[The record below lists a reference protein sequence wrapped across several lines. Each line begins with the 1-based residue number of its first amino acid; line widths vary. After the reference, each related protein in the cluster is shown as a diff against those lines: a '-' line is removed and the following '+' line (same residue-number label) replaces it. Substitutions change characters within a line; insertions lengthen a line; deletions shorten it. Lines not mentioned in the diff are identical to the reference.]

1 MLTTLSCI
9 CRKPATSLGDP
20 WPAPTIIPKFSLV
33 DDTADYES
41 ELCVVIGKTAKNV
54 NEKDALS
61 YVLGYT
67 ASNDIS
73 ARKQQFEQSQWCFSK
88 GFDTSCPIG
97 PTIVS
102 TSAIPDPSQ
111 LHIRGLKN
119 GKVMQDSPLR
129 LVLQYS
135 HSSFANLFLYL
146 SMLLTYM
153 TFSDLIFSI
162 PKLVSWLSQGT
173 TLPAGTLI
181 LTGTPAGIGMAM
193 EPTEYLHDGDEFAVK
208 IWPHI
213 GSLYSTIR
221 IEH

>member
-1 MLTTLSCI
+1 MLMLTTLSCI
-9 CRKPATSLGDP
+9 YRKPATSLGDP

-54 NEKDALS
+54 NEEDALS

-119 GKVMQDSPLR
+119 GNVMQDSPLR

-135 HSSFANLFLYL
+135 FSSFANPFL
-146 SMLLTYM
+146 
-153 TFSDLIFSI
+153 
-162 PKLVSWLSQGT
+162 
-173 TLPAGTLI
+173 
-181 LTGTPAGIGMAM
+181 
-193 EPTEYLHDGDEFAVK
+193 
-208 IWPHI
+208 
-213 GSLYSTIR
+213 
-221 IEH
+221 